1 MKESVVWYSRQ
12 ITAAL
17 GAERFDDYVRE
28 FHYGN
33 EDVSGDPGKNNGLT
47 NAWLGSSLE
56 ISPLEQLEFLRKV
69 VGQELPVS
77 PRAFEMTRA
86 LVDVGMQPGGW
97 HVYGKTGAGPSRNPD
112 GTRVMGQPWGWFVGW
127 AVKGDRTIVFARL
140 TRDTERPA
148 VSPGRAAREA
158 VLRDLF
164 SGPGDI

>member
-1 MKESVVWYSRQ
+1 
-12 ITAAL
+12 
-17 GAERFDDYVRE
+17 VRA

-33 EDVSGDPGKNNGLT
+33 ADVSGDPGKNNGLT

-69 VGQELPVS
+69 VGNELPVS
-77 PRAFEMTRA
+77 AHAHEMTRT
-86 LVDVGMQPGGW
+86 LIEIGPQPGGW
-97 HVYGKTGAGPSRNPD
+97 HVYGKTGAGPSRNSD
-112 GTRVMGQPWGWFVGW
+112 GTRVVGQPWGWFVGW

-164 SGPGDI
+164 STPGGI